1 MSSNTTKK
9 RQRLVMVTSSAR
21 IVLAASGGDEKK
33 AKMEIPLLGQGTNWR
48 CFKDSKSLTVWCV
61 DTRDKHI
68 LFEPPPSPPPE
79 PDGTAVVASEWM
91 VVIDRARELAI
102 AQQSFT
108 GSYSGDST
116 FNDLSSQISSPTG
129 STLGGTEFA
138 GEGALDGVNIP
149 SAIRL
154 RKDDDAESLRKGR
167 KRFSRRQSK
176 GGLAAVF

>member
-1 MSSNTTKK
+1 
-9 RQRLVMVTSSAR
+9 
-21 IVLAASGGDEKK
+21 
-33 AKMEIPLLGQGTNWR
+33 
-48 CFKDSKSLTVWCV
+48 
-61 DTRDKHI
+61 
-68 LFEPPPSPPPE
+68 
-79 PDGTAVVASEWM
+79 M

-129 STLGGTEFA
+129 STLGGTEF
-138 GEGALDGVNIP
+138 GGDGALEGVNIP